1 MRVIFVLHTSKL
13 IFDSRHV
20 NFTNDSLGS
29 PGRLDK
35 GGSGSSYSNVAAKAN
50 RNKII
55 IRR

>member
-29 PGRLDK
+29 PGRLDEG
-35 GGSGSSYSNVAAKAN
+35 GGSNSVTAKAN